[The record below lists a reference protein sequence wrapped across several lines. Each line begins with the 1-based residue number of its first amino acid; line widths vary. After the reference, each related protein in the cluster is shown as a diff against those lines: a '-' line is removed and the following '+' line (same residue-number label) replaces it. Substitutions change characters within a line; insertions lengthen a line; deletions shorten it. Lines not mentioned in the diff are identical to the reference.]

1 VLSAITGWQSLC
13 YTTGVL
19 RIAGSLTDTSMGRVH
34 ALFSRIHLLE
44 QHAQNLQVAFHNPSM
59 KADTRAVIS
68 TLHQAEAWLN
78 ATSDPTIIGLV
89 EDLVSSASQQLSGLG
104 RAT

>member
-1 VLSAITGWQSLC
+1 
-13 YTTGVL
+13 
-19 RIAGSLTDTSMGRVH
+19 MGKVH

-44 QHAQNLQVAFHNPSM
+44 QHAQNLQAAFHNAAL

-68 TLHQAEAWLN
+68 TLHQAEAWLT
-78 ATSDPTIIGLV
+78 ATSDPTVVALV
-89 EDLVSSASQQLSGLG
+89 EDLVRSASQQLSGLG

>member
-1 VLSAITGWQSLC
+1 MSCS
-13 YTTGVL
+13 VL
-19 RIAGSLTDTSMGRVH
+19 RTAAAISDTSIGKVH

-44 QHAQNLQVAFHNPSM
+44 QHAQNLQAAFHNPSM

-89 EDLVSSASQQLSGLG
+89 EDLVNSASQQLSALG